1 MSWLHGISARSLRH
15 LERIE
20 IDLSPAPGRERRH
33 LVLIGPNG
41 SGKSTVLA
49 AVAGELEALL
59 DGKPHPA
66 AELTGR
72 TGDPEAL
79 DRELRLAHFGRPL
92 RLAWAQPERE
102 LREAFAAGKLI
113 LAYLPD
119 PRETSVLPAA
129 QPSPTDTDPRRP
141 RDRAGQRLLQLLV
154 NRKAEERLAAES
166 GNPGL
171 AQVHAAWFLRVQA
184 ALRRLLHAP
193 ALVLAHDRDG
203 FHLDLPD
210 GRRMHPGE
218 LSRGHA
224 AAVAIW
230 AEIMTRVEAAR
241 LRNEDPMLE
250 PAGVVVIDA
259 VETSLDVR
267 LQRELLPA
275 LADLYPRVQLVVTT
289 CSPLVAL
296 SLDDAIVFDVVTR
309 RARESEEVRKRGV
322 DALLLSMIGSPPRA
336 ATRPPPPPP
345 PAPPRRPAAP
355 LDPEATTPNA
365 RLPVPAKHGRSLPP
379 TPPRKPSAPP
389 PPATLPPK
397 PAPRSRRS
405 TTPGGPW
412 GDDEQ

>member
-66 AELTGR
+66 AELDGR
-72 TGDPEAL
+72 KGDPEAL

-92 RLAWAQPERE
+92 RLRWARPERE

-119 PRETSVLPAA
+119 PRETSILPAA

-141 RDRAGQRLLQLLV
+141 RERAGQRLLQLLV

-224 AAVAIW
+224 AAVAVW

-275 LADLYPRVQLVVTT
+275 LADLYPRIQLVITT
-289 CSPLVAL
+289 CSPLAAL
-296 SLDDAIVFDVVTR
+296 SLDDAVVFDLITR

-322 DALLLSMIGSPPRA
+322 DALLLSMIGSAPRA
-336 ATRPPPPPP
+336 PTRPPPPPP
-345 PAPPRRPAAP
+345 PSAP
-355 LDPEATTPNA
+355 LDAEATTPNA
-365 RLPVPAKHGRSLPP
+365 RLPVPARHGRSLPP
-379 TPPRKPSAPP
+379 TPSRKPSTAP
-389 PPATLPPK
+389 PPATLPPKK

-412 GDDEQ
+412 DDDDE